1 MQNVHKYS
9 IFFSFFGLWMVSI
22 LSSELQVLVGFF
34 FIFTFGILHGTNDLL
49 LLAAIKENVVVNQ
62 YLVLANYLVVILITI
77 FCLKFLPLFTVFLF
91 IIFSAYHFGEQHFD
105 YLQHNLSKITVFGF
119 NILYGLFVLSLLF
132 YANASEVSTIIND
145 ITSVSFLPNTFFTLM
160 IVVGASLIV
169 SSIYIGI
176 KCKSFSSKVAIEIF
190 YLVIFAIIFKSTT
203 LIWGFAL
210 YFILWHSIPSMFSQI
225 EFIYGTKNKNSFL
238 QYCTTG
244 AIFWVVSLLGMVVI
258 YFMFSEEKLLY
269 TLFFSFIIAITFPH
283 VVVIQKMF
291 SKKNQQTLK

>member
-77 FCLKFLPLFTVFLF
+77 FCLKFLPLLTVFLF

-105 YLQHNLSKITVFGF
+105 YLQHNLSKVFVFGF
-119 NILYGLFVLSLLF
+119 NILYGLFVLSMLF
-132 YANASEVSTIIND
+132 YANATEVSTIIND
-145 ITSVSFLPNTFFTLM
+145 ITSVSFLPNTFFILM
-160 IVVGASLIV
+160 IIVGVSLIV

-176 KCKSFSSKVAIEIF
+176 KCKLFSSKVTIEIF
-190 YLVIFAIIFKSTT
+190 YLLIFAIIFKSTT

-225 EFIYGTKNKNSFL
+225 EFIYGTQNKKSFL

-244 AIFWVVSLLGMVVI
+244 AIFWVVSLLGMVLI

-291 SKKNQQTLK
+291 SKKKQQTLK